1 MEKDEIQSMAFMI
14 IAHAGSSFDHFY
26 KAIEAA
32 RLQDYDKSEEEMKLG
47 VQDMHEAHK
56 SQTKLLTAEVKNED
70 IPFSILMTHAQ
81 DHLTMG
87 ILTERMAR
95 EFIMLY
101 KEKEALKSERT

>member
-1 MEKDEIQSMAFMI
+1 MEKDEVQSMAFMI

-32 RLQDYDKSEEEMKLG
+32 RLREFEKSEEEMKLG
-47 VQDMHEAHK
+47 AQDLHDAHK

-87 ILTERMAR
+87 ILTERIAR
-95 EFIMLY
+95 EFILLY
-101 KEKEALKSERT
+101 QEKEDGKHDQR